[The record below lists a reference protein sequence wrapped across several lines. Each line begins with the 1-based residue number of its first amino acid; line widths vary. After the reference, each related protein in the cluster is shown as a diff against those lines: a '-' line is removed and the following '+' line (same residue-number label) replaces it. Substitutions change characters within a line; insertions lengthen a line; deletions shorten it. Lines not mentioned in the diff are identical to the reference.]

1 MARRETDRNR
11 SQETETEAS
20 ERGTRTH
27 GETEASRQPVHGGGG
42 GAWRGGAVQRRK
54 LVPVN
59 RGLVDQNLGAHAI
72 NGQLSRQGV
81 GSKTV
86 RQTAVIARL
95 YDRDKTDSHEAVI
108 TLAGKL

>member
-1 MARRETDRNR
+1 MGEGVEPGVVE
-11 SQETETEAS
+11 QF
-20 ERGTRTH
+20 RG
-27 GETEASRQPVHGGGG
+27 E
-42 GAWRGGAVQRRK
+42 
-54 LVPVN
+54 N